1 MKKTSLKRFL
11 VIMALFMMA
20 SWIALPEKLPV
31 KFNVFGQSIDVTL
44 SSPVIDLYILGKPV
58 HQQFEFKQGLDIQ
71 GGMQIVLEA
80 DMSQIAEADRAQ
92 ALESVR
98 EVILRR
104 VDLYGISE
112 PVVQASSNNDQY
124 RLMVE
129 LAGVSDSTQA
139 LSLIG
144 QTAQLDFKLIQTLP
158 PENEVPSEASAD
170 NPEAEVPAQDTM
182 QLIDTG
188 LSGAQ
193 LKRAQPALNPQ
204 TNEPEVSLQFDEEG
218 AKLFGDLTT
227 QHEGEMLGIF
237 LDQVLLM
244 APSIKQPILTG
255 QAVIT
260 GQFTLEEVK
269 QLSIQLNAGA
279 LPVPI
284 RVLEQRTIGA
294 SLGNESVRLSIRA
307 GLIGLGLVVI
317 FMILVYDL
325 RGVLASWA
333 LLMYAVFT
341 VAIYKILGV
350 TLTLPGIAGLIL
362 SIGMAVDANILIFE
376 RMKEELRAGKSWG
389 VAMELGFGRAWDSIK
404 DANVTT
410 ILTALVLINPLG
422 FSFLNTSGLVRGF
435 GITLLIGVV
444 LGLVTG
450 VVITR
455 TLVRLFLREKQFVV
469 MKTGG
474 SNTPHLN

>member
-1 MKKTSLKRFL
+1 
-11 VIMALFMMA
+11 MALFIMA
-20 SWIALPEKLPV
+20 SWVALPEKLPI
-31 KFNVFGQSIDVTL
+31 KFEVFDQSVDVTL
-44 SSPVIDLYILGKPV
+44 ESPVLDLNVLGKPIYKK
-58 HQQFEFKQGLDIQ
+58 FEFKKGLDIQ

-80 DMSQIAEADRAQ
+80 DMSEIPEVDRAQ

-98 EVILRR
+98 EVVLRR

-112 PVVQASSNNDQY
+112 PIVQASSNNGQY

-129 LAGVSDSTQA
+129 LAGVSDPTQA

-144 QTAQLDFKLIQTLP
+144 QTAQLDFKLIQALP
-158 PENEVPSEASAD
+158 LEEEPAI
-170 NPEAEVPAQDTM
+170 NPETGEPEPVQETV
-182 QLIDTG
+182 QLIETG

-193 LKRAQPALNPQ
+193 LKRAQPTLNPQ

-237 LDQVLLM
+237 LDQSLLM

-260 GQFTLEEVK
+260 GQFTLDEVK

-294 SLGNESVRLSIRA
+294 SLGNESVQLSIRA

-317 FMILVYDL
+317 FMILIYGL

-341 VAIYKILGV
+341 IAIYKILGV

-410 ILTALVLINPLG
+410 ILTALILINPLN

-435 GITLLIGVV
+435 GVTLLIGVV
-444 LGLVTG
+444 LGLLTG

-455 TLVRLFLREKQFVV
+455 TLVRLFLKERIIKA
-469 MKTGG
+469 
-474 SNTPHLN
+474 

>member
-1 MKKTSLKRFL
+1 MILFL
-11 VIMALFMMA
+11 M
-20 SWIALPEKLPV
+20 SCWIALPEKLPL
-31 KFNVFGQSIDVTL
+31 KFNLFGTPIDITL
-44 SSPVIDLYILGKPV
+44 SSPVLDLYILGKPV
-58 HQQFEFKQGLDIQ
+58 HKQFDFKQGLDIQ
-71 GGMQIVLEA
+71 GGMQIVLQA
-80 DMSQIAEADRAQ
+80 DMSQIPEVDRAD

-112 PVVQASSNNDQY
+112 PVVQASSNNGQY

-129 LAGVSDSTQA
+129 LAGVTDPTQA

-144 QTAQLDFKLIQTLP
+144 QTAQLDFKLISPISAENKAQT
-158 PENEVPSEASAD
+158 EEAATNQNGATESAQQ
-170 NPEAEVPAQDTM
+170 NSVE
-182 QLIDTG
+182 LIDTG
-188 LSGAQ
+188 LSGAS
-193 LKRAQPALNPQ
+193 LKRAQPTLNPQ
-204 TNEPEVSLQFDEEG
+204 TNEPEVSLQFNEEG
-218 AKLFGDLTT
+218 AKLFGDITT

-237 LDQVLLM
+237 LDQSLLM

-284 RVLEQRTIGA
+284 QVLEQRTIGA
-294 SLGNESVRLSIRA
+294 SLGNESVQLSIRA
-307 GLIGLGLVVI
+307 GLIGIGLVVL
-317 FMILVYDL
+317 FMIMVYGM
-325 RGVLASWA
+325 RGILASWA

-376 RMKEELRAGKSWG
+376 RMKEEQRAGKPWG
-389 VAMELGFGRAWDSIK
+389 IAMELGFGRAWDSIK

-410 ILTALVLINPLG
+410 ILTALILINPLN

-444 LGLVTG
+444 LGLLTG

-455 TLVRLFLREKQFVV
+455 TLVRLFLREKGIGFR
-469 MKTGG
+469 
-474 SNTPHLN
+474 LNKNRINKDQ